1 MHPMLPMP
9 VLPGA
14 NDSRSHR
21 ALPCPQDMD
30 AHRITSQLHAEAHD
44 VRKPDDKVKL
54 VKVDDDQCDLLLE
67 RLANAQEH
75 ANLAL
80 RRLERPIPVHDLQ
93 VVGCL
98 VHRDPMSPHEAGVHE
113 GHAGSSVI
121 ETHGLGP
128 RPSPP
133 QECRDLEQAVA

>member
-14 NDSRSHR
+14 NDRRSHR

-98 VHRDPMSPHEAGVHE
+98 VHRDPMSPHETGVHE

>member
-1 MHPMLPMP
+1 
-9 VLPGA
+9 
-14 NDSRSHR
+14 
-21 ALPCPQDMD
+21 MD

-80 RRLERPIPVHDLQ
+80 RRLE
-93 VVGCL
+93 
-98 VHRDPMSPHEAGVHE
+98 
-113 GHAGSSVI
+113 
-121 ETHGLGP
+121 
-128 RPSPP
+128 
-133 QECRDLEQAVA
+133 